1 MTLKELELF
10 YLLCEN
16 PHVSKLSR
24 KLELSQSA
32 ISLAIKSLEKKL
44 EEPLFD
50 RLGKKLVLNERGRIF
65 KEQTYA
71 NFLSLRDAESFFK
84 EAKISGI
91 LNIAS
96 SKTIGNFI
104 LPQIIFDYLSM
115 YKNISINK
123 EITNSARIIQMV
135 KEGMLDM
142 GFIEIKCD
150 DSLLI
155 NEVMGEDNLIIVSS
169 DNSLED
175 ELYLDELYSKKWI
188 LREKGSGT
196 RDVFLK
202 DISDVTTN
210 LDVFMEYSDFQE
222 IKTLL
227 GKNSDIITCISKV
240 AVLKELQSKQLKE
253 IKLKN
258 ITIKRNFY
266 CIYHKQKYQ
275 SKLFDSFKTYV
286 EKNFIVA

>member
-16 PHVSKLSR
+16 PHVSQLSR

-65 KEQTYA
+65 KEKTYES
-71 NFLSLRDAESFFK
+71 FLSLRDAENFFK

-115 YKNISINK
+115 YKNIGINK
-123 EITNSARIIQMV
+123 EIINSARIMQMV
-135 KEGMLDM
+135 KDGQLDM
-142 GFIEIKCD
+142 GFIEIICKDEDIIKEILCEDDLIVVSCD
-150 DSLLI
+150 ESLS
-155 NEVMGEDNLIIVSS
+155 N
-169 DNSLED
+169 
-175 ELYLDELYSKKWI
+175 ELYLDELFSKKWI

-196 RDVFLK
+196 RDVFLRE
-202 DISDVTTN
+202 IADVTRD
-210 LDVFMEYSDFQE
+210 LDVFMEYSDFEE
-222 IKTLL
+222 IKMLL
-227 GKNSDIITCISKV
+227 ESNPEIITCISKV
-240 AVLKELQSKQLKE
+240 AVLKELKAKQLKE

-266 CIYHKQKYQ
+266 CIYHRQKYQ
-275 SKLFDSFKTYV
+275 SKLFDSFKI
-286 EKNFIVA
+286 FVANRFKSL

>member
-16 PHVSKLSR
+16 PHVSQLSR

-65 KEQTYA
+65 KEKTYK
-71 NFLSLRDAESFFK
+71 NFLSLRDAENFFK
-84 EAKISGI
+84 ESKISGI

-123 EITNSARIIQMV
+123 QITNSASIIQMV
-135 KEGMLDM
+135 KDGKLDM

-155 NEVMGEDNLIIVSS
+155 KEVMGEDDLIIVSS

-175 ELYLDELYSKKWI
+175 ELYLDELFLKKWI

-196 RDVFLK
+196 RDVFLRE
-202 DISDVTTN
+202 IADVTAR

-222 IKTLL
+222 IKTLME
-227 GKNSDIITCISKV
+227 KNPEIITCISKV
-240 AVLKELQSKQLKE
+240 AVIKELKAKQLKE

-258 ITIKRNFY
+258 IIIKRNFY

-286 EKNFIVA
+286 SKNFSVG